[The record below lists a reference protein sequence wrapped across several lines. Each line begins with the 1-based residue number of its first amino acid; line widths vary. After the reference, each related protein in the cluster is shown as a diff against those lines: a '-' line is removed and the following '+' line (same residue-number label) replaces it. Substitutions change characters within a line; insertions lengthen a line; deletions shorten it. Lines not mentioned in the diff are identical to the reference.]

1 MAQHTFVVDDDPIV
15 LFLMKKLLGAY
26 PFAASV
32 QYYEK
37 SMQALSQLKG
47 MYSMRDRYLIFL
59 DINMPEVD
67 GWEFLRSLS
76 RFADPSNTFVVIIT
90 SSTDLQDKKRAEAD
104 PYTGRLLVKPVLQEN
119 LDEITKEMGWE

>member
-15 LFLMKKLLGAY
+15 LFLMKKLLGVY

-37 SMQALSQLKG
+37 SMEALAQLKNLHNMG
-47 MYSMRDRYLIFL
+47 DRFLIFL

-67 GWEFLRSLS
+67 GWEFLRHLS

-104 PYTGRLLVKPVLQEN
+104 PYTRRLLVKPVLQEN